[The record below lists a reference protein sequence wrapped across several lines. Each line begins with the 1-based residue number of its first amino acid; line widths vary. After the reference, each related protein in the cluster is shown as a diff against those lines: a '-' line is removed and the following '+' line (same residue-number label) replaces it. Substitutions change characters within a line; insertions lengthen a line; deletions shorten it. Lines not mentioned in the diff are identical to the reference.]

1 MIFIHM
7 ENRNT
12 NDTEGIIRKLKVGDK
27 IDLIGTCWSH
37 HSGDNPIS
45 LGFSAVDADAIC
57 LLG

>member
-1 MIFIHM
+1 M
-7 ENRNT
+7 ENRIT
-12 NDTEGIIRKLKVGDK
+12 NDTGGIIRKLKVGDK